1 MATNIIEYPNNP
13 NDIHQYANDINIG
26 IQRYIFKDKVNS
38 RLVADALLSEF
49 KFITYRETKSIFF
62 YEHGIYKPNGIEFIK
77 REVRTRLG
85 TYFRKNHSD
94 EVIEHIR
101 IECTVELEKINAEKH
116 LINLNNGIFDTK
128 EWTFKPHDPS
138 FLSTV
143 RIPVDY
149 DPDAKCSVIN
159 YFLDSCVSAED
170 KQTLLE
176 WAGLMLVPETKF
188 EKFMLL
194 HGISGSGKSTFIN
207 LLTALVGKP
216 NTSSIPLQKLVST
229 KDKFYIASLHNK
241 LMNQC
246 ADIESSTIYDTA
258 MIKQLTG
265 KDLITGEKKFENCFN
280 FYNTAR
286 LLFSCNT
293 APNLH
298 NKEDT
303 AFYERL
309 LIIEFNNKFRGTD
322 KEDKNL
328 EGKLTSNEELSGFL
342 NLALAGLKAILKNG
356 RFTNDRSA
364 KDTADLY
371 TIKSNP
377 VFKFAEDCI
386 VSSPNNTLKTEIY
399 AAYCNWCLQNELGK
413 PLASNIFGQKMKALG
428 YLSDQLGDR
437 MRYYESIA
445 LRGKNS
451 ISKLSKK

>member
-1 MATNIIEYPNNP
+1 MATNLMNEQMIVSDHGKYMIDGKFNP
-13 NDIHQYANDINIG
+13 
-26 IQRYIFKDKVNS
+26 K
-38 RLVADALLSEF
+38 LMADALMAEF
-49 KFITYRETKSIFF
+49 NFFTYAETNNIYV
-62 YEHGIYKPNGIEFIK
+62 YEDGIYKPTGTQFISKEMK
-77 REVRTRLG
+77 RRLG
-85 TYFRKNHSD
+85 TYFRRGQIA
-94 EVIEHIR
+94 EVTTQIK
-101 IECTVELEKINAEKH
+101 IECMVELSKINSETH
-116 LINLNNGIFDTK
+116 LINLINGTFDTK
-128 EWTFKPHDPS
+128 EWTFKPHSPHV
-138 FLSTV
+138 LSTI

-149 DPDAKCSVIN
+149 DPSAKCSVIN
-159 YFLDSCVSAED
+159 YFLDSCVSTED

-176 WAGLMLVPETKF
+176 WSGLMLVPETKF
-188 EKFMLL
+188 EKFTLL

-207 LLTALVGKP
+207 LLTALVGKS
-216 NTSSIPLQKLVST
+216 NTSSIPLQKLVNAREN
-229 KDKFYIASLHNK
+229 KFSVVNLYGK

-246 ADIESSTIYDTA
+246 ADIESSEIYDTA
-258 MIKQLTG
+258 IVKQLTG
-265 KDLITGEKKFENCFN
+265 KDLITAERKFEQSFD

-286 LLFSCNT
+286 LMFSCNV
-293 APNLH
+293 APDLH
-298 NKEDT
+298 NKNDD

-342 NLALAGLKAILKNG
+342 NLALAGLKTILKNG

-399 AAYCNWCLQNELGK
+399 AAYCKWCLQNDLGK

-437 MRYYESIA
+437 MRYYEGITLKGKSSIEK
-445 LRGKNS
+445 GT
-451 ISKLSKK
+451 KK